1 MDHRLSLPLVLEH
14 VGGVWQTGSVTSEGP
29 SARSILDRAL
39 AAAEFDFRR
48 VDGSGLELNRPSRRG
63 IKVIVARTTQL
74 PPDAIDAIL
83 AWRLAQYLLTGFF
96 DEAAAEAS
104 STVRE
109 PPESVHDG
117 DLHLLAVEDG
127 GELHAYLTMKQPHGI
142 QRDVSFRERERALF
156 PTEQMHGRAWQRE
169 ITGIDEIAV
178 ASCWEAGRFVRDQRS
193 GNELLG
199 HRAALELGLT
209 AGRMTVHPDVQRRMG
224 LVLGDLDPDVA
235 LKSLRFYFVPVATFP
250 PHVMDLPE
258 GHPLGPRYR
267 EHATAPFV
275 ASPADLDNTTFVRW
289 ADLDLALSRSDDEA
303 LARFMALRHFV
314 SVKES
319 SLKRPRLPAEDTIY
333 PVDALTSPS
342 SQAASEALWRASE
355 RGQVPWTCVTV
366 GPGEILPQEE
376 AFWIVEGFVQAVFV
390 TPSGHSHLAGLG
402 REVVFFPYEASGDGH
417 GERVQMHAVTPVR
430 ALTTSRASFE
440 DFWRLRQQLFETS
453 TTSLYVDAPFR

>member
-1 MDHRLSLPLVLEH
+1 M
-14 VGGVWQTGSVTSEGP
+14 WQHGSVTSEGP
-29 SARSILDRAL
+29 SARSALDRAL

-48 VDGSGLELNRPSRRG
+48 IDGSGLELDRPSRRG
-63 IKVIVARTTQL
+63 IKVMAARTTQL
-74 PPDAIDAIL
+74 PSDALDAIL

-96 DEAAAEAS
+96 DEAVVDAAS
-104 STVRE
+104 MVRE
-109 PPESVHDG
+109 PQESVHDG
-117 DLHLLAVEDG
+117 DLHLLAIEDG

-142 QRDVSFRERERALF
+142 QGDVSFRERERALF

-169 ITGIDEIAV
+169 ITGVDEIAV

-209 AGRMTVHPDVQRRMG
+209 AGRMAVHPDVRRRMG

-275 ASPADLDNTTFVRW
+275 ASPADLDNPTFVRW

-303 LARFMALRHFV
+303 LARFLALRHFV

-319 SLKRPRLPAEDTIY
+319 SLKRPRMPAEDTVY
-333 PVDALTSPS
+333 PLDALTSPS

-355 RGQVPWTCVTV
+355 RGQVPWTCVTL

-402 REVVFFPYEASGDGH
+402 REVVFFPYEASDDGEV
-417 GERVQMHAVTPVR
+417 ERVQMHAVTPVR

-440 DFWRLRQQLFETS
+440 DFWRLRQQLFESS